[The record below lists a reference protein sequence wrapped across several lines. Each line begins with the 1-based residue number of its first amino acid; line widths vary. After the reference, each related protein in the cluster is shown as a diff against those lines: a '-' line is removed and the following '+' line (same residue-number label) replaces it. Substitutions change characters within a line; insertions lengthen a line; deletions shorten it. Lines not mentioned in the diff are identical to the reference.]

1 MVLILFAAVLAAASV
16 HALTPFPE
24 FSAPRAITHGPH
36 DHMFASY
43 YGVNAWSPDDRYVL
57 VLETDVNGRLP
68 MPGEKATI
76 GVVDTSDGDKFIP
89 VAETTCWNFQEG
101 TMAHWLP
108 SEECSFVYN
117 DMRGGR
123 FVSVVVDF
131 RTRAERV
138 IPWPV
143 SAVSADGAK
152 AISINYARMRLTRP
166 DYGYAGG
173 GQDARE
179 GVAFP
184 DDDGLFLVDLKTGDA
199 KLIVTIASV
208 KDQVP
213 QVKAVADKPGAPL
226 SYFCHTVFSRDGK
239 KVFWLS
245 RSVDW
250 YDKATHKHAY
260 WHTTAFTCDIDG
272 GNVRRCFPD
281 GWGSSHFNWKP
292 ARSERDAAT
301 MIVTCNW
308 QNKVYT
314 HVEFTVGEED
324 KAHQVGGD
332 AMNFD
337 GHCIYTPDGNFISGD
352 GYWDDKFFRHWKM
365 VRLADNAVKDIG
377 DFFVPEVYRDVYC
390 RCDLHP
396 RWRSDGRQLAF
407 NSVHEGTRQIYV
419 IDARNIVFSR

>member
-1 MVLILFAAVLAAASV
+1 MVLILFAAVLAAASA

-68 MPGEKATI
+68 LPGEKATI
-76 GVVDTSDGDKFIP
+76 GVVDTGDGDRFIP

-108 SEECSFVYN
+108 SEKCSFVYN
-117 DMRGGR
+117 DMRGGK

-281 GWGSSHFNWKP
+281 GWGASHFNWKDG
-292 ARSERDAAT
+292 RT
-301 MIVTCNW
+301 MTVTTKYRNAIW
-308 QNKVYT
+308 T
-314 HVEFTVGEED
+314 HVEFTVGEEEKVRRLGAGLMD
-324 KAHQVGGD
+324 W
-332 AMNFD
+332 D
-337 GHCIYTPDGNFISGD
+337 GHNFYTPDGKFMLSDSDGMCDGLYERFIAIMRMED
-352 GYWDDKFFRHWKM
+352 G
-365 VRLADNAVKDIG
+365 AVKSLG
-377 DFFVPEVYRDVYC
+377 TFPVPEAYRGAYW
-390 RCDLHP
+390 RCDLH
-396 RWRSDGRQLAF
+396 GRFNASGSLYGF
-407 NSVHEGTRQIYV
+407 NSVHEGTRQVYV
-419 IDARNIVFSR
+419 SRVCR